1 MHNHSL
7 FPDPDLFLPE
17 RWISPYKGF
26 PIDRKAHL
34 PFSAGSRSCIGQQF
48 AMKEL
53 RLILATLVRRYELV
67 EVKGQSKEMRVHTV
81 PWFTQGGYSVGVRR
95 RVS

>member
-1 MHNHSL
+1 
-7 FPDPDLFLPE
+7 
-17 RWISPYKGF
+17 
-26 PIDRKAHL
+26 
-34 PFSAGSRSCIGQQF
+34 
-48 AMKEL
+48 MKEL